1 MIQTQT
7 HSLESSSVYRKEF
20 FKINGRYC
28 NSCKTELEGVLD
40 RLIGIKKVE
49 INYITNILTLQ
60 YDPNIISNTNLVKIL
75 ESQCKFIKI
84 KDGIILAL

>member
-1 MIQTQT
+1 M
-7 HSLESSSVYRKEF
+7 
-20 FKINGRYC
+20 NGRYC